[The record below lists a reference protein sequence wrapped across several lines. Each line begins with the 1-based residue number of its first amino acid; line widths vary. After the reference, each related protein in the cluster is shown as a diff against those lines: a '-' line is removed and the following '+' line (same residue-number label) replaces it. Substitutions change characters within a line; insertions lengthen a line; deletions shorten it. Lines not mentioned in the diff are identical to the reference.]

1 MELFELEKELH
12 VIDGENLKKHP
23 WEEIAAVHRF
33 LGLPVSITKKVSASN
48 ATITMMLV
56 CKGCRAC
63 NVPNKKEKW
72 SHIA

>member
-33 LGLPVSITKKVSASN
+33 LGLPVSMTKKVSASK
-48 ATITMMLV
+48 ATMTMML
-56 CKGCRAC
+56 
-63 NVPNKKEKW
+63 E
-72 SHIA
+72 